1 MKNIEK
7 ILSELGIEL
16 TEEQQKN
23 LTKAVQENYKPIA
36 DWQKQVDNLKMANE
50 KLEATEEA
58 LKKFDGIDAEALN
71 KQIADLKADLKKKDE
86 DHQKQIADRDFDD
99 LVKSAIMDA
108 KGKNAKAIRAL
119 LDIDIL
125 KESKNQEKDIASA
138 VKKLSEADDSRFLFG
153 EPEPK
158 VIGTGNPIGEVTKK
172 GSVDAEEAAMRAAM
186 GLDDNKEDKIC

>member
-16 TEEQQKN
+16 TEEQSKN
-23 LTKAVQENYKPIA
+23 LAKEVQENYKPIA
-36 DWQKQVDNLKMANE
+36 DWQKQVDNLKAANE

-58 LKKFDGIDAEALN
+58 LKKFDGIDMEALN

-86 DHQKQIADRDFDD
+86 EHQKQIADRDFDD

-119 LDIDIL
+119 LDLDVL

-138 VKKLSEADDSRFLFG
+138 IKKLSEAEDSRFLFG
-153 EPEPK
+153 EPDPK

-172 GSVDAEEAAMRAAM
+172 GSVDAEEAAMRSAM
-186 GLDDNKEDKIC
+186 GLDGNNNKED

>member
-16 TEEQQKN
+16 TEEQSKN
-23 LTKAVQENYKPIA
+23 LAKEVQENYKPIA
-36 DWQKQVDNLKMANE
+36 DWQKQVDNLKAANE

-58 LKKFDGIDAEALN
+58 LKKFDGIDTEALN

-86 DHQKQIADRDFDD
+86 EHQKQIADRDFDD

-138 VKKLSEADDSRFLFG
+138 IKKLSEAEDSRFLFG
-153 EPEPK
+153 EPDPK

-172 GSVDAEEAAMRAAM
+172 GSVDAEEAAMRCAM
-186 GLDDNKEDKIC
+186 GLDGNNNKED